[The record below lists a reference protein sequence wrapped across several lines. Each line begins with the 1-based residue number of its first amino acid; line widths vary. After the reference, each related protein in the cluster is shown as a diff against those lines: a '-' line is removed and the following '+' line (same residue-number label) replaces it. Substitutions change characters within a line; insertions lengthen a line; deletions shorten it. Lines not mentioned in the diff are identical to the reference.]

1 MTTTTIRPA
10 PDDEPVTVHTTVRA
24 AGAVAYQLTGA
35 RLHGAVLIRPDI
47 PDAAPLPSHLSVQ
60 FGAEVRTLATVPT
73 DLPVVDGVTTDGWG
87 YAPLHAST
95 GRAQFSIRS
104 TSPQRS
110 VSWQYAPLPTESSQ
124 YLHRVLDTLV
134 AQYQA
139 LDVDALALAA
149 ARASADLRLSRLT
162 HAAILPTTR
171 LLTEV
176 TEELAAAHAAA
187 ALLQELSPLR
197 LPPTPAPPH
206 RHRLPAAN
214 PETRV
219 TATDDGDWLTCTTC
233 DACTV
238 LIEPGTTL
246 MRLLQAHTEHRCPP
260 TPLAVTA
267 QPPQRHA

>member
-1 MTTTTIRPA
+1 MTETIIRPA
-10 PDDEPVTVHTTVRA
+10 PDDEPVTIHTTVRA
-24 AGAVAYQLTGA
+24 AGAVAYQLTGV
-35 RLHGAVLIRPDI
+35 RLHGAVLIRPNV
-47 PDAAPLPSHLSVQ
+47 PDTEPLPSHLHVQ
-60 FGAEVRTLATVPT
+60 FGAEVRTLATVPR

-87 YAPLHAST
+87 HAPLHAAA
-95 GRAQFSIRS
+95 GPPQFSIRS

-124 YLHRVLDTLV
+124 YLHRVLDSLV

-139 LDVDALALAA
+139 LDVDALALSA
-149 ARASADLRLSRLT
+149 ARATADWRLSRLA
-162 HAAILPTTR
+162 HATILPTTR

-176 TEELAAAHAAA
+176 TEELADAHAAA

-197 LPPTPAPPH
+197 LLASPAPPPP
-206 RHRLPAAN
+206 HRLPAAD

-246 MRLLQAHTEHRCPP
+246 LWLLQAHTEHRCPP
-260 TPLAVTA
+260 HCS
-267 QPPQRHA
+267 Q